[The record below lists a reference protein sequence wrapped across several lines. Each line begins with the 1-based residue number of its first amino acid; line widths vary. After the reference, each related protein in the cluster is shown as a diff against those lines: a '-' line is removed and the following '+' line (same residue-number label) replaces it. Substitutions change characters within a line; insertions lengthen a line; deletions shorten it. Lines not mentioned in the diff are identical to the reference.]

1 MRRVL
6 LTFLLLAF
14 ATASQAQESVTN
26 TQVKLPSLNL
36 SSTIAVTN
44 TFQSIQVATQRRGC
58 SIQNNGAASMWVFF
72 GPIASATKA
81 KSVVLL
87 TGQSVNCN
95 SPGATLSDQI
105 SITGTATQEFFA
117 AVQ

>member
-1 MRRVL
+1 MIKRYLAVAL
-6 LTFLLLAF
+6 CAF
-14 ATASQAQESVTN
+14 ALAWAPFAHAQQAKFTSTN
-26 TQVKLPSLNL
+26 VSG
-36 SSTIAVTN
+36 TIAVTN
-44 TFQSIQVATQRRGC
+44 TFQEVFGAGPKAGC
-58 SIQNNGAASMWVFF
+58 TIQNNGAATMWVFF

-87 TGQSVNCN
+87 TGQSVSCN
-95 SPGATLSDQI
+95 SPGITLSDQI

>member
-1 MRRVL
+1 MIKRYIAVAL
-6 LTFLLLAF
+6 CAF
-14 ATASQAQESVTN
+14 ALAGAPAAYAQ
-26 TQVKLPSLNL
+26 QLKLPSTNV

-44 TFQSIQVATQRRGC
+44 TFQEVFGAGPKTGC
-58 SIQNNGAASMWVFF
+58 AIQNNGAASMWVFF

-81 KSVVLL
+81 KSVVLA
-87 TGQSVNCN
+87 TGQSVNC
-95 SPGATLSDQI
+95 SAPGVTLTDQI